1 MQLAHTVAVLLLV
14 SFGTFGM
21 LDLLPGDPAH
31 ALLGEY
37 ATPDQVAALR
47 HELQL
52 DRPFPVRY
60 LSWLTKVVHGD
71 LGTSVR
77 TGQSTIRAVTERIP
91 TSVELVLLAQFLALL
106 IAVPAALY
114 AAARP
119 RGPTD
124 RLASAS
130 AFALISAPSF
140 MLAVLFILVFAVR
153 LGWFPATG
161 WTPIS
166 ESVPKNLRSALL
178 PSLALSLAGPTPTYF
193 RVLRA
198 DLTSTLRQDFVAL
211 ARAKGISNWRVLS
224 RHALRPSSFSLITL
238 TGDQIGRML
247 GGTVIVESLFAL
259 PGLGR
264 LITTSI
270 SSRDLIVLQGAVLLI
285 ASSHVLINRFVDIA
299 YRLLDPRVSTHG

>member
-1 MQLAHTVAVLLLV
+1 M
-14 SFGTFGM
+14 
-21 LDLLPGDPAH
+21 
-31 ALLGEY
+31 
-37 ATPDQVAALR
+37 
-47 HELQL
+47 
-52 DRPFPVRY
+52 
-60 LSWLTKVVHGD
+60 
-71 LGTSVR
+71 
-77 TGQSTIRAVTERIP
+77 
-91 TSVELVLLAQFLALL
+91 
-106 IAVPAALY
+106 
-114 AAARP
+114 
-119 RGPTD
+119 
-124 RLASAS
+124 
-130 AFALISAPSF
+130 
-140 MLAVLFILVFAVR
+140 
-153 LGWFPATG
+153 
-161 WTPIS
+161 
-166 ESVPKNLRSALL
+166 PKNLRSALL